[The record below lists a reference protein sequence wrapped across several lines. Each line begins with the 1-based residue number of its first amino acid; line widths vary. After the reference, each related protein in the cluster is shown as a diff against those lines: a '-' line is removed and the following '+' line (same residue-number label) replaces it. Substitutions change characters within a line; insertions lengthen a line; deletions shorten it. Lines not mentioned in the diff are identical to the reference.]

1 MELANAFYIIG
12 IICMSLI
19 TLLMIG
25 VIVAVIF
32 IKIKIDHI
40 HRAIEARVAP
50 VKQFA
55 QAAEHVAKKAKEKFK
70 K

>member
-25 VIVAVIF
+25 IIAAVIF

-40 HRAIEARVAP
+40 HRAIEARIQP
-50 VKQFA
+50 VKNVA
-55 QAAEHVAKKAKEKFK
+55 QAAEKVVQKAKDKFK

>member
-19 TLLMIG
+19 TLILIAL
-25 VIVAVIF
+25 IAVAVI

-40 HRAIEARVAP
+40 HRAIEARIQP
-50 VKQFA
+50 VKD
-55 QAAEHVAKKAKEKFK
+55 AAEVVKQVAKKAKNAVK